1 MQSIAESSAENRRN
15 KMRSQAKWVDYH
27 VGRFAEHYKDMCG
40 GDIERGRPEGLEP
53 KYHEALVNL
62 CRSSSMHRE
71 THPKLP

>member
-1 MQSIAESSAENRRN
+1 
-15 KMRSQAKWVDYH
+15 MRSQAKWVDYH

-62 CRSSSMHRE
+62 CRN
-71 THPKLP
+71 HPKLP